1 MRAWA
6 IAAWVG
12 LAIALGPGGTRAV
25 EPEEEEE
32 TPPPEEMFAPAV
44 DPAVVISDF
53 AEFAGSVENATAL
66 VEGLRT
72 GGDVVMVERDD
83 SVVRFSSI
91 AGPLGYGNVSVALSL
106 AQANLAIYGIVE
118 PDLQQIAA
126 ALAGGEVL
134 VGGEVL
140 HLPGVLNMRAWGMS
154 WGSIAEE
161 LGFTLA
167 DAMRIASARDTKA
180 RMEIAAPRGP
190 RGVEILDRS
199 FPKDRSQLPRRPER
213 PAKALK

>member
-1 MRAWA
+1 MRPWA

-12 LAIALGPGGTRAV
+12 LAIALGPGGTRAE
-25 EPEEEEE
+25 EPEEEDA
-32 TPPPEEMFAPAV
+32 PPEELYAPAV
-44 DPAVVISDF
+44 DPAAVISDF
-53 AEFAGSVENATAL
+53 AEFAGSVENAAAL

-72 GGDVVMVERDD
+72 GGEVVMVERDD

-118 PDLQQIAA
+118 PDVQQIAA

-134 VGGEVL
+134 VGGEAL
-140 HLPGVLNMRAWGMS
+140 NLPGVLNMRAWGMS
-154 WGSIAEE
+154 WGRIAEE

-167 DAMRIASARDTKA
+167 DAMRIAGARDTKA

-190 RGVEILDRS
+190 AGVEILDRS